1 MRGSRTE
8 PVDVSSDGSADSG
21 SDENSDN
28 SSNGSGSSSSYEV
41 VYMSSDGV
49 VYISSDEGKHM
60 TSDEGEYS
68 SQNEDAY
75 TSSDEDMSSSF
86 DEGAH
91 TIRAKGVHRRMKEK
105 KPWKACMNIC
115 DCPKEYTVG
124 YNPITNAKCMYS
136 KRFKI
141 SMCAQK
147 RLKHYVESVEP
158 AIGHYVCE
166 LNKTFAKLG
175 QRMYFFV
182 VFTKKYL
189 ADFIATPIDGVKIQL
204 SSGRRVRRV
213 CLINGVDNRATITRN
228 WGDFAEK
235 AKLTKGDICVF
246 SLRLRKGKPEF
257 TVHKI

>member
-21 SDENSDN
+21 SNENLDSSSD
-28 SSNGSGSSSSYEV
+28 GSGYSSSYEGAS
-41 VYMSSDGV
+41 MSSDGV
-49 VYISSDEGKHM
+49 VYISSDEGKHIS
-60 TSDEGEYS
+60 SDEGEYNS
-68 SQNEDAY
+68 LDEGAY
-75 TSSDEDMSSSF
+75 TSSDEDMSSSY
-86 DEGAH
+86 DV
-91 TIRAKGVHRRMKEK
+91 GVHRRMKEK

-141 SMCAQK
+141 SMCAWK
-147 RLKHYVESVEP
+147 HPKHYVESVEP

-175 QRMYFFV
+175 QRMYFSAL
-182 VFTKKYL
+182 FTKQYL
-189 ADFIATPIDGVKIQL
+189 ADFIATPVDGVKIHL
-204 SSGRRVRRV
+204 SSGSCVRRVR
-213 CLINGVDNRATITRN
+213 LINGVDNRATIIWN
-228 WGDFAEK
+228 WGHFAEK
-235 AKLTKGDICVF
+235 AKLTKGDMCVF
-246 SLRLRKGKPEF
+246 SLRVRKGKPEF